1 MWFFKILIK
10 TILFQNNDWNQTE
23 LALIENHFQSGIG
36 SYYHLLFKFQAEIK
50 FNKPELF
57 DFYLL
62 TNDDTNNNVKKD
74 HITVL
79 KKNDASKLKYLF

>member
-1 MWFFKILIK
+1 M
-10 TILFQNNDWNQTE
+10 E

-62 TNDDTNNNVKKD
+62 INDDTNNIVKKD
-74 HITVL
+74 QITLL
-79 KKNDASKLKYLF
+79 KKNDTGKLENLHLNK